1 MDYLGMDHGTIKIF
15 FLSAIYLTGTL
26 CGASL
31 DQSFK
36 QLPARR
42 VIGLMAFSAYAKAA
56 DLRNGVIWYAILG
69 IGTALTSLI
78 TAVLAWRNHLPETYG
93 LPLYLGGAF
102 AILHSICTS
111 LAAPIYHKQKR
122 IRDEAGLRGLFDR
135 FAVIQTVRSIFI
147 VLNFLSLIWALTVII

>member
-1 MDYLGMDHGTIKIF
+1 MNHGAIKIL
-15 FLSAIYLTGTL
+15 FLSALFLTGLL

-42 VIGLMAFSAYAKAA
+42 VIGLKAFSAYAKAA

-69 IGTALTSLI
+69 IGAALTSLI
-78 TAVLAWRNHLPETYG
+78 TAVLAWRDHSPEPYG
-93 LPLYLGGAF
+93 LPLYLAGAF

-111 LAAPIYHKQKR
+111 IAAPTYHKQKR
-122 IRDEAGLRGLFDR
+122 IGDEAGLRGLFDR
-135 FAVIQTVRSIFI
+135 FAFIQTIRSIFI
-147 VLNFLSLIWALTVII
+147 LLNFLSLIWALVIII